1 MGLNV
6 LSSAVSSTNTYT
18 TKPTF
23 NSAGGAHS
31 SEFTYVYVFTG
42 TMTGSLFVEGS
53 NSPKDLIDQDIGGTN
68 LTDKARWVVYDE
80 HLAAGT
86 SIAISGAVAD
96 SILLAFASYDAVRL
110 RYVNAT
116 NSGTIDVVV
125 SVRRG
130 S

>member
-6 LSSAVSSTNTYT
+6 LSAAVSGTSTYT

-23 NSAGGAHS
+23 NSAGSARAS
-31 SEFTYVYVFTG
+31 VFSYVFVFTG

-53 NSPKDLIDQDIGGTN
+53 NSPKEFIEQDIGGVG
-68 LTDKARWVVYDE
+68 LTDKARWVIYDE
-80 HLAAGT
+80 HLSSGT
-86 SIAISGAVAD
+86 SIPIAGAVAS

-116 NSGTIDVVV
+116 NSGTIDITV